1 MPSKFDFISPD
12 VVIRE
17 IDQSQIPAETADDG
31 ALIIG
36 QALQGP
42 AMQPIKVKNLDDL
55 YTVFGRPQSGTGN
68 NSDIW
73 RNGNSKLPT
82 YGLYAAQAWLA
93 SETSPVTFMR
103 LAGNDQ
109 ISGRRTSGYTR
120 AGWSTGHSLS
130 PANQKVNQTAYGLFI
145 IPSGTVG
152 TNTTTQETVSGTLA
166 AVVYAKNCAITLQGD
181 IYGTAT
187 TPTTA
192 QATAT
197 WTFSDKPNET
207 TTITLTDYE
216 GTSVVFEVD
225 DTGDGA
231 SIVGATPVDGG
242 GASGF
247 AAALNTAINSSA
259 LKITSTNPSGGTIV
273 LTQDAAGYEGNKTIT
288 LSDSANWNANCSTNV
303 PAHFEG
309 GRLNTI
315 SRAGV
320 FINSKGVVANS
331 FTLQFWRDGLIDEKT
346 FHFDPTQ
353 NGGFIRNVLNTNPQK
368 LVSTNQN
375 SSEYY
380 FLGETF
386 ETAVKQTVTDTK
398 GGSTAGDQAAILLP
412 LASGSAY
419 WAENYREATPA
430 KTGWFFN
437 RNPNPTGDYADN
449 TFDNRKKLFRLVS
462 LHEGE
467 WFHKNYVVRITD
479 LALGN
484 TTVADSRFSVR
495 IVNLQGTVVEEFT
508 DCTVNEDSANFIG
521 KKIGDQRQEWN
532 SDLKK
537 YQTKG
542 QYPNLSDYI
551 RVEMHSDWE
560 DGIQDN
566 YAIPFGYYGPATPKM
581 VCIESGSATLAL
593 NSTNPFVVSA
603 TTASVPYG
611 HSEESNS
618 TTVWADL
625 RRLHQSAYLSWP
637 SLQLTSQGTNNQ
649 RDYPEDAFFGIRQA
663 RSNDPGLS
671 QDQVYYRKDYVDH
684 LRALPAGLDAH
695 TTTGP
700 YLAPSFVFS
709 LDNIRGNKM
718 NSVFYHSSGSH
729 YGAGETTIT
738 NLSGTDGLLST
749 FGVKQFVAPFFG
761 GTDGVD
767 ITLTDPFSSAVVLDV
782 GGANENNSYAYYSV
796 KKMMDI
802 AKEEEIVKYDVI
814 SMPGLVNDSLR
825 FDLVNN
831 TAKRGDALAIIDM
844 DSGFKAKFENSGTK
858 TLGTSTSAISDA
870 KAQDFDTS
878 YAATYY
884 PPVRLAMSEGGIEVP
899 ASVAGIGV
907 LAQSDGAEGSAPW
920 FAPAGFNRGGIKKL
934 GGNQGPRIS
943 KAIENLNKADRDKLY
958 EVNINPI
965 ANFPGEGTVVFGQK
979 TLQQTASALDRI
991 NVRRLMIYLK
1001 KRVGAVAR
1009 QILFD
1014 NNVQATWNR
1023 FVASVDPILLDV
1035 KSRFGI
1041 TEYKLVLD
1049 EKTTTPDLIDR
1060 NIMYAKVFVK
1070 PARAIEFIAIDFII
1084 TRTGIEF

>member
-17 IDQSQIPAETADDG
+17 IDQSQIPVETTDDG

-109 ISGRRTSGYTR
+109 VSGRRTAGYTR
-120 AGWSTGHSLS
+120 AGWSTGHNLT
-130 PANQKVNQTAYGLFI
+130 PTNTDTNQTAYGLFI
-145 IPSGTVG
+145 APSASKSQNV
-152 TNTTTQETVSGTLA
+152 NGTLA
-166 AVVYAKNCAITLQGD
+166 AVIYAKNCAITLSGSAH
-181 IYGTAT
+181 GA
-187 TPTTA
+187 
-192 QATAT
+192 
-197 WTFSDKPNET
+197 
-207 TTITLTDYE
+207 
-216 GTSVVFEVD
+216 
-225 DTGDGA
+225 DTG
-231 SIVGATPVDGG
+231 VDQGPN
-242 GASGF
+242 
-247 AAALNTAINSSA
+247 L
-259 LKITSTNPSGGTIV
+259 
-273 LTQDAAGYEGNKTIT
+273 
-288 LSDSANWNANCSTNV
+288 
-303 PAHFEG
+303 
-309 GRLNTI
+309 
-315 SRAGV
+315 SRAGM
-320 FINSKGVVANS
+320 FINSLGGVANS
-331 FTLQFWRDGLIDEKT
+331 FRLQFWRTGEGGAGGGADNVPNKGLIDEKT

-353 NGGFIRNVLNTNPQK
+353 NSGFIRSVLNTNPQK

-375 SSEYY
+375 SSEFY

-386 ETAVKQTVTDTK
+386 ETAVKQTVTDNN
-398 GGSTAGDQAAILLP
+398 GGTVVGSQTAILMP

-437 RNPNPTGDYADN
+437 RNPNPTGDFLDN

-467 WFHKNYVVRITD
+467 WFQKNYVVRITD

-484 TTVADSRFSVR
+484 TTVPDSRFSVR
-495 IVNLQGTVVEEFT
+495 IANLQGTIVEEFT
-508 DCTVNEDSANFIG
+508 DCTLNEDSANFIG

-532 SDLKK
+532 SDLNK

-542 QYPNLSDYI
+542 QYPNLSNYI

-560 DGIQDN
+560 DGIQDD
-566 YAIPFGYYGPATPKM
+566 YAIPFGYYGPAIPPEFQIT
-581 VCIESGSATLAL
+581 SGSATL
-593 NSTNPFVVSA
+593 STGHANRFVVSA

-611 HSEESNS
+611 HSESIAGTS
-618 TTVWADL
+618 PFAHLGLLAATVT
-625 RRLHQSAYLSWP
+625 LSWP
-637 SLQLTSQGTNNQ
+637 SLQLTSEGTNGGDN
-649 RDYPEDAFFGIRQA
+649 YPKDAFFGIRQA
-663 RSNDPGLS
+663 RNNDAGLS

-684 LRALPAGLDAH
+684 LRALPAGLDTYA
-695 TTTGP
+695 TSGP
-700 YLAPSFVFS
+700 YLTPSFVFS
-709 LDNIRGNKM
+709 LDNIRGKND

-729 YGAGETTIT
+729 YAAGAITIT
-738 NLSGTDGLLST
+738 TMSGTDGLLST
-749 FGVKQFVAPFFG
+749 FGVRQFVAPFFG

-1001 KRVGAVAR
+1001 KKVGAVAR

-1023 FVASVDPILLDV
+1023 FIASVDPILLDV

>member
-17 IDQSQIPAETADDG
+17 IDQSQIPVETADDG

-109 ISGRRTSGYTR
+109 VSGRRASGYTR
-120 AGWSTGHSLS
+120 AGWSTGHNLT
-130 PANQKVNQTAYGLFI
+130 PINTNTNQAAYGLFI
-145 IPSGTVG
+145 APSGAVSSTV
-152 TNTTTQETVSGTLA
+152 EGTLA
-166 AVVYAKNCAITLQGD
+166 AVIYAKDCAITLSG
-181 IYGTAT
+181 
-187 TPTTA
+187 
-192 QATAT
+192 
-197 WTFSDKPNET
+197 
-207 TTITLTDYE
+207 
-216 GTSVVFEVD
+216 SVHGE
-225 DTGDGA
+225 DGA
-231 SIVGATPVDGG
+231 EIDQGP
-242 GASGF
+242 
-247 AAALNTAINSSA
+247 N
-259 LKITSTNPSGGTIV
+259 
-273 LTQDAAGYEGNKTIT
+273 
-288 LSDSANWNANCSTNV
+288 
-303 PAHFEG
+303 
-309 GRLNTI
+309 I
-315 SRAGV
+315 SRAGM
-320 FINSKGVVANS
+320 FINSRGGVANT
-331 FTLQFWRDGLIDEKT
+331 FKLEFWRTGAGGAGGANDNVPNKGLIESKT

-353 NGGFIRNVLNTNPQK
+353 TSGFIRNVLNTNPQK
-368 LVSTNQN
+368 IVSTNQ
-375 SSEYY
+375 SSTEYY

-386 ETAVKQTVTDTK
+386 ETAVKQTVTDNNSGT
-398 GGSTAGDQAAILLP
+398 TAGSQMAILMP

-419 WAENYREATPA
+419 WSENYREATPA

-437 RNPNPTGDYADN
+437 RNPNPTGDHIGN

-484 TTVADSRFSVR
+484 TTVPDSRFSVR
-495 IVNLQGTVVEEFT
+495 IANLQGTIVEEFT
-508 DCTVNEDSANFIG
+508 DCTLNEDSANFIG

-532 SDLKK
+532 SDLNK

-542 QYPNLSDYI
+542 QYPNLSNYI

-560 DGIQDN
+560 DGIQDE
-566 YAIPFGYYGPATPKM
+566 YAIPFGYYGPAVPPK
-581 VCIESGSATLAL
+581 IGITSGSATL
-593 NSTNPFVVSA
+593 STGHVNRFVVSA

-611 HSEESNS
+611 HNEEKNG
-618 TTVWADL
+618 VRVFAHL
-625 RRLHQSAYLSWP
+625 GLHAGVCDLSWP
-637 SLQLTSQGTNNQ
+637 SLQLTSQGTNGGF
-649 RDYPEDAFFGIRQA
+649 DYPEDTFFGIRQA
-663 RSNDPGLS
+663 RSNDAGLS

-684 LRALPAGLDAH
+684 LRALPAGLDTYA
-695 TTTGP
+695 TSGP
-700 YLAPSFVFS
+700 YLTPSFVFS
-709 LDNIRGNKM
+709 LDNIRGNNM

-729 YGAGETTIT
+729 YAATAITIT
-738 NLSGTDGLLST
+738 SMSGTDGLLST

-870 KAQDFDTS
+870 KTQDFDTS

-1023 FVASVDPILLDV
+1023 FIASVDPILLDV
-1035 KSRFGI
+1035 KARFGI